1 MTNIQSSRS
10 RWSYLSDHLQG
21 AISSSSSSLSPS
33 TMPSFRHTSSPD
45 LTNLSETDRLMMTTS
60 SSPSYDVISN
70 RGFESSNEEEPDT
83 TGNIS
88 WIMAAFL
95 LINAALGAGLLNY
108 PVAYDRLGG
117 IGFAT
122 AIQIFTVLLMTTTMT
137 VLVFCARL
145 HNESSYH
152 GVVRAMCGRK
162 VMQLAAGSIAITCF
176 GICVTFVIIIG
187 DQFDRIFATYIG
199 IDFCTKWFANRYF
212 TMAVTSI
219 VCIWPMCYFRRLDFL
234 RHVNLLG
241 VIASFYV
248 IFLNIY
254 TYYKVSSVEPH
265 APPIRTTPT
274 SAMEFIAAL
283 PVIFFA
289 YQTHEIVIPV
299 HASMSD
305 RSLHAFS
312 KATGLSM
319 IILLFLYCCA
329 GTFGYMTY
337 GSNVA
342 PDVML
347 MYDATDPIVVTG
359 IIALVIKMI
368 TTYPPVVFAGRDTIV
383 RLISKNRSKMDYQPL
398 DNGTRSSS
406 PINFRFNFSVRSYH
420 ICITT
425 IWNIIVLALA
435 IITPNI
441 TVAIG
446 FLGSLASCNV
456 FIFPGLAVISLAFR
470 YKKILR
476 SNQDEPS
483 STSTSSS
490 SSSSN
495 ERTSLTSSNV
505 KRSPLSLT
513 RKWVQIGLAI
523 YGVFIIAM
531 GVVMFVFIL
540 IQVFDDIQN
549 PIPHGAVCDPS
560 GSPLQTNHSV
570 TTVKPIFA

>member
-1 MTNIQSSRS
+1 
-10 RWSYLSDHLQG
+10 
-21 AISSSSSSLSPS
+21 
-33 TMPSFRHTSSPD
+33 
-45 LTNLSETDRLMMTTS
+45 
-60 SSPSYDVISN
+60 
-70 RGFESSNEEEPDT
+70 
-83 TGNIS
+83 
-88 WIMAAFL
+88 MAAFL

-199 IDFCTKWFANRYF
+199 IDF
-212 TMAVTSI
+212 S
-219 VCIWPMCYFRRLDFL
+219 
-234 RHVNLLG
+234 
-241 VIASFYV
+241 
-248 IFLNIY
+248 
-254 TYYKVSSVEPH
+254 
-265 APPIRTTPT
+265 
-274 SAMEFIAAL
+274 MEFIAAL

-560 GSPLQTNHSV
+560 GSPLQTNHSM